1 MSGGSFNYLCYANC
15 EKILTMRQELK
26 AMEERLLELGFEDV
40 VSEVFAIQKQIDSF
54 EFKINKK
61 LKDISDIFRAV
72 EWMDSGDSNFESV
85 KKAVEIWRNI

>member
-1 MSGGSFNYLCYANC
+1 MSGGSFNYLCYADC

-26 AMEERLLELGFEDV
+26 AMEERLLELGFTDIAN
-40 VSEVFAIQKQIDSF
+40 EVLTIKNLIDSF
-54 EFKINKK
+54 EFRINKRLADVHET
-61 LKDISDIFRAV
+61 LKAV